1 MVHFA
6 CCREITK
13 ISDLELEKIKKEF
26 EEKIAKK
33 LEEEK
38 MAEELEETKEDS
50 ETRGDTVTC
59 MNVGN
64 FTLIYGCQPG
74 QGVSATS
81 KFIEDLVNLY
91 NSNFDPDNGQVVIPD
106 VFSKVLSSDA
116 KIESV
121 TCNEARKLFLER

>member
-1 MVHFA
+1 MVRRHFTGLPNVYGMVHFA

-13 ISDLELEKIKKEF
+13 ISDIELEKIKKEF
-26 EEKIAKK
+26 EEKAKK

-38 MAEELEETKEDS
+38 MAKELQETKEDS

-59 MNVGN
+59 INVGN

-91 NSNFDPDNGQVVIPD
+91 NTNFDPENG
-106 VFSKVLSSDA
+106 
-116 KIESV
+116 
-121 TCNEARKLFLER
+121 